1 MKSVFRT
8 LAIAT
13 MAAIPFVASPAS
25 ATLDFDSSPSSS
37 SRAVVNAV
45 FRDYIGTLVG
55 AKIETAVVDI
65 NGDGVGEIVVRFVHS
80 SACRSESKK
89 CRTVMI
95 RHNADKWGIVLDT
108 YSDSVDVPKA
118 KKYVFTNI
126 DIDGLKWKWNG
137 AAYTP
142 LMVGLGDKLD
152 FSPVPQEMIQP
163 LATAFGQGAV
173 KALADASLGISL
185 EFSKPKLDNDG
196 EFLLVRMKGS
206 VACGDSAGCPVRLL
220 QKTGGTWQTIL
231 EASSVGDVMVTKI
244 VRAGHKDI
252 VFGTSK
258 GFITMG
264 WSGKYY
270 ALAEVVEA
278 VAAPK

>member
-1 MKSVFRT
+1 MRSFFRA
-8 LAIAT
+8 LAVAAIAT
-13 MAAIPFVASPAS
+13 IPFVASPAAAS
-25 ATLDFDSSPSSS
+25 LEFDSSPSSS

-80 SACRSESKK
+80 SACRDTNKK

-108 YSDSVDVPKA
+108 YSDSVDVPKT

-142 LMVGLGDKLD
+142 LMVGLGDKIE
-152 FSPVPQEMIQP
+152 FSPVPQEMVAP
-163 LATAFGQGAV
+163 LATAFGEGAV
-173 KALADASLGISL
+173 KAIANASLGISL
-185 EFSKPKLDNDG
+185 EFSKPKLDKDG
-196 EFLLVRMKGS
+196 EFLLVRMKGA

-220 QKTGGTWQTIL
+220 QKNGGTWQTIL
-231 EASSVGDVMVTKI
+231 EAGSVGDIVVTKV
-244 VRAGHKDI
+244 VRDGHKDI

-270 ALAEVVEA
+270 ALAEAVEA